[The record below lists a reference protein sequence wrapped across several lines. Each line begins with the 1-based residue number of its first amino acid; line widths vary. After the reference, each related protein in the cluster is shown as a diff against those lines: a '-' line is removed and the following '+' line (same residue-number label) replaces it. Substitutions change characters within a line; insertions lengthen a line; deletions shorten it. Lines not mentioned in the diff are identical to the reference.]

1 MASREELNQLIGKAV
16 ADPTF
21 REEFLKDSEAAAKK
35 AGITL
40 TAEQVEQ
47 FKKVDVTKVVQE
59 LEKVESK
66 GCSYHLG

>member
-1 MASREELNQLIGKAV
+1 MASREELDQLIGKAV
-16 ADPTF
+16 ADSTF
-21 REEFLKDSEAAAKK
+21 REEFLRDCEAAATKV
-35 AGITL
+35 GITL

-47 FKKVDVTKVVQE
+47 FKKVDVTKVVEE